1 MSQLIEVLSCKL
13 NEACARLSD
22 VPRYDIYCGFIR
34 KLMQTLIN
42 MRRAV
47 NMQKIIRLSGIFV
60 VAFMSFRAL
69 DVDETSVYRFNFI
82 TFM

>member
-1 MSQLIEVLSCKL
+1 
-13 NEACARLSD
+13 
-22 VPRYDIYCGFIR
+22 
-34 KLMQTLIN
+34 MQTLIN